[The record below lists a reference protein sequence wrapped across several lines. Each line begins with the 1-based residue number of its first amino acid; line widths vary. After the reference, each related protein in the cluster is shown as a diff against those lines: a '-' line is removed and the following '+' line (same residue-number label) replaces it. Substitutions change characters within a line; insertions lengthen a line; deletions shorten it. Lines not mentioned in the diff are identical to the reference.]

1 MITYE
6 YPLNERVRTLLRLE
20 DLYDRV
26 HFFLQHESP
35 HDHHACLNG
44 IFEILEVAGRA
55 DLKSD
60 LLQELDRQR
69 TFLDALRAN
78 PAISEEK
85 LDQILAEI
93 DRAFTNLHGLS
104 GKSGQSLR
112 ENEWLMAIK
121 QRAGI
126 PGGTSEFDLPSYHY
140 WMHRPVEER
149 RADLLGWIRS
159 IDPVHAALSIVL
171 RVLRESAP
179 HHLAGGGPGRL
190 PAGSGRKA
198 RAAAAPHAFPVARLR
213 ARDQRQQVRAEH
225 PLPRSRGRA
234 EKPGVRARRGFRSFL
249 LQPVTREPER
259 AVRLVACPGCGARV
273 AYSPS
278 NPWRPFCSERCRQT
292 DLGAW
297 ASEAYRIPL
306 SAETTRTPLP
316 TAATKATGRGLDA
329 PKK

>member
-26 HFFLQHESP
+26 HFFLQHDSP
-35 HDHHACLNG
+35 HDHHACLTG
-44 IFEILEVAGRA
+44 IFEILEVASRA

-85 LDQILAEI
+85 LDHILTEI

-104 GKSGQSLR
+104 GKTGQNLR

-140 WMHRPVEER
+140 WMHRPVEAR
-149 RADLLGWIRS
+149 RADLVAWIRPL
-159 IDPVHAALSIVL
+159 DPVHAALVD
-171 RVLRESAP
+171 RAAGAARERAHGRRSSPPRASSSRAPARSRRRCCASPSRRRSPACPRSAP
-179 HHLAGGGPGRL
+179 TSTRSTSASSSP
-190 PAGSGRKA
+190 
-198 RAAAAPHAFPVARLR
+198 RACRR
-213 ARDQRQQVRAEH
+213 ARVFEH
-225 PLPRSRGRA
+225 D
-234 EKPGVRARRGFRSFL
+234 
-249 LQPVTREPER
+249 
-259 AVRLVACPGCGARV
+259 VAFDLA
-273 AYSPS
+273 
-278 NPWRPFCSERCRQT
+278 FCN
-292 DLGAW
+292 L
-297 ASEAYRIPL
+297 
-306 SAETTRTPLP
+306 
-316 TAATKATGRGLDA
+316 
-329 PKK
+329 